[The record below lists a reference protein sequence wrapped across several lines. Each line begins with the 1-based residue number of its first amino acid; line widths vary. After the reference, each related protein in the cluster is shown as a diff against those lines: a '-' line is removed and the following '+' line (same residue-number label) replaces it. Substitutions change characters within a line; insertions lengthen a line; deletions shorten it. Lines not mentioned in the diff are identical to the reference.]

1 MVYAAVLTFLAF
13 LDVLVIEAQTR
24 RAAEGYLPSKLFSR
38 PLSLSLTLGK
48 NYFHVDYQLSRR
60 PILLMLLNDFTKI
73 KKPYRIIFIH
83 IFSKFSFIFNSY
95 AFRAFVIFEI
105 IFLER
110 LISYFFRT
118 LQNYTRI
125 KGLYFPY

>member
-73 KKPYRIIFIH
+73 KKPTELFLY
-83 IFSKFSFIFNSY
+83 IFSVNSLLFSTPMH
-95 AFRAFVIFEI
+95 
-105 IFLER
+105 LDC
-110 LISYFFRT
+110 L
-118 LQNYTRI
+118 
-125 KGLYFPY
+125 